1 MGKGI
6 FKNKK
11 LCILVLSVLLL
22 LLILTFICLGRY
34 PVSPH
39 KAFMIIYKTITG
51 DVSGLDA
58 HEASVVIDIRLPR
71 ILMGVLVGAGLS
83 LAGVAYQNVFSNP
96 LVSPDLLGVSSG
108 AGFGAAIS
116 ILLSQDMIVTQYVSL
131 FLGLLAV
138 YIVLN
143 LSRVK
148 RCTDL
153 YVLVLSGVI
162 VKSLF
167 DALISFI
174 KYIADPEDK
183 LPTITMW
190 LMGSLASVSYRD
202 LVICSIIII
211 PCIFGFFLLRWKL
224 NLLSLDSDEARS
236 LGINV
241 KKLRIGVILL
251 STLITATTVSVCGI
265 IGWIGLIIPH
275 LARMVIG
282 NDNRYLIPT
291 CCVMGSIYLLLID
304 TLARAATSNEIPIS
318 ILTAIIGA
326 PLFITMLRKNSGER
340 R

>member
-1 MGKGI
+1 MGKGF

-11 LCILVLSVLLL
+11 LCILVLFVLLL
-22 LLILTFICLGRY
+22 LLILTFLCLGRY
-34 PVSPH
+34 PVSPY

-51 DVSGLDA
+51 DVSGLDVY
-58 HEASVVIDIRLPR
+58 ETSVIIDIRLPR

-83 LAGVAYQNVFSNP
+83 LAGAAYQTVFSNP
-96 LVSPDLLGVSSG
+96 LVSPDILGVSSG
-108 AGFGAAIS
+108 AGFGAALS
-116 ILLSQDMIVTQYVSL
+116 ILLSLDMIVTQHVSL
-131 FLGLLAV
+131 LLGLLAV

-148 RCTDL
+148 KRTDL

-162 VKSLF
+162 VKALF
-167 DALISFI
+167 EASISFS

-190 LMGSLASVSYRD
+190 LLGSLASVSYRD
-202 LVICSIIII
+202 LVICSIII

-241 KKLRIGVILL
+241 KKLRIVVILL

-291 CCVMGSIYLLLID
+291 CCVMGAIYLLLID
-304 TLARAATSNEIPIS
+304 TLSRAATSNEIPIS
-318 ILTAIIGA
+318 ILTAFIGA
-326 PLFITMLRKNSGER
+326 PLFITILRKNLGER